1 MAGANRES
9 SDQNFNNDNVHLS
22 SLISKELVKS
32 KSKKIF
38 IFTSSIQSFLNN
50 DYGKSKAKA
59 EEYFTRIKNKNVQV
73 KILNLT
79 NIFGKWSKPNYNSV
93 IATFCYNINHN
104 KKIKISNQVAFIEIE
119 DNLFQLSSEAVNENG
134 VYYLPT
140 ESFFGIIQNLS
151 DSSIK
156 YTNNEIRFTSIF
168 ADKKIVKK
176 NVDLR
181 SEKEKWEFKTIVID
195 AGHGGKDPGAVGY
208 RGTKEKDI
216 ALDVAKRLE
225 KKLSK
230 NMNVKIIMTRDEDVF
245 LRLSERTKI
254 ANESNGNLFISI
266 HTNAAEDRRAS
277 GFETFLIGPN
287 KNEAAVRVAARE
299 NAVLELEGTSDK
311 KLTNEDLIQAT
322 IAQSAFASKSEQFA
336 SMVQKEIKKRVQSRD
351 RGVKQAGFYV
361 LMGASMPNVL
371 VELGFISNPSEEKKL
386 RSPQYRDQLATAIY
400 RAVEQYQKT
409 L

>member
-1 MAGANRES
+1 MKSFSIYLRLFYLIILSTQLFS
-9 SDQNFNNDNVHLS
+9 SAETKLKLVENNKLIGEINTIQNQNFFSINDFIKITN
-22 SLISKELVKS
+22 SKNFINEKTE
-32 KSKKIF
+32 KI
-38 IFTSSIQSFLNN
+38 IFYI
-50 DYGKSKAKA
+50 DD
-59 EEYFTRIKNKNVQV
+59 
-73 KILNLT
+73 
-79 NIFGKWSKPNYNSV
+79 
-93 IATFCYNINHN
+93 
-104 KKIKISNQVAFIEIE
+104 KKIKITNQIAFIMI
-119 DNLFQLSSEAVNENG
+119 DGNLFQLSSKVVKQNNSYYVPTDSFLNIVN
-134 VYYLPT
+134 
-140 ESFFGIIQNLS
+140 NLS
-151 DSSIK
+151 NNISINRS
-156 YTNNEIRFTSIF
+156 TNEISLSKLSDNP
-168 ADKKIVKK
+168 AKAVK
-176 NVDLR
+176 VDIR
-181 SEKEKWEFKTIVID
+181 NEKEKWEFKTIVID

-208 RGTKEKDI
+208 RGTKEMDI

-230 NMNVKIIMTRDEDVF
+230 NMKVKIVMTRDEDIF

-254 ANESNGNLFISI
+254 ANENNGSLFISI

-277 GFETFLIGPN
+277 GFETFLIGQN

-299 NAVLELEGTSDK
+299 NAVLELEGSTSK
-311 KLTNEDLIQAT
+311 KLTDEDLIKAT
-322 IAQSAFASKSEQFA
+322 IAQSAFASKSELFA
-336 SMVQKEIKKRVQSRD
+336 SLVQKEIKKRVQSKD

>member
-1 MAGANRES
+1 MKLFIIYFRLFLILIISSHIFANNNQTLKFFENNVLLGEIKTI
-9 SDQNFNNDNVHLS
+9 QNNQFFSVNDLAKITN
-22 SLISKELVKS
+22 
-32 KSKKIF
+32 SKKFINDQTEKIIF
-38 IFTSSIQSFLNN
+38 YV
-50 DYGKSKAKA
+50 D
-59 EEYFTRIKNKNVQV
+59 
-73 KILNLT
+73 
-79 NIFGKWSKPNYNSV
+79 
-93 IATFCYNINHN
+93 N
-104 KKIKISNQVAFIEIE
+104 KKIKVTNDIAFILIE
-119 DNLFQLSSEAVNENG
+119 DSLYQLSSKVIKDKND
-134 VYYLPT
+134 YYLPID
-140 ESFFGIIQNLS
+140 SFFNIINNLS
-151 DSSIK
+151 KDFSAAL
-156 YTNNEIRFTSIF
+156 TSQRISF
-168 ADKKIVKK
+168 STKKITVTPNKK
-176 NVDLR
+176 VDL
-181 SEKEKWEFKTIVID
+181 SNEKQKWEFKTIVID

-216 ALDVAKRLE
+216 ALDVAKSLE

-230 NMNVKIIMTRDEDVF
+230 NLNVKIVMTRDEDIF

-254 ANESNGNLFISI
+254 ANENNGSLFISI

-299 NAVLELEGTSDK
+299 NAVLELEGISGQ
-311 KLTNEDLIQAT
+311 KLTNEDLIKAT

-336 SMVQKEIKKRVQSRD
+336 SMVQGEIKKRVQSKD

>member
-1 MAGANRES
+1 VKLLRINFQLFSIIFLFSNLCANSES
-9 SDQNFNNDNVHLS
+9 NVKVFENDVLIGQIKTIQNKKLFSVNDF
-22 SLISKELVKS
+22 I
-32 KSKKIF
+32 KITQSRKF
-38 IFTSSIQSFLNN
+38 IN
-50 DYGKSKAKA
+50 DKTQKVVFYV
-59 EEYFTRIKNKNVQV
+59 N
-73 KILNLT
+73 
-79 NIFGKWSKPNYNSV
+79 
-93 IATFCYNINHN
+93 N
-104 KKIKISNQVAFIEIE
+104 KKIKISNQVTFIEIE
-119 DNLFQLSSEAVNENG
+119 DNLFQLTSKVVNQNDN
-134 VYYLPT
+134 YYMPT
-140 ESFFGIIQNLS
+140 ESFFSIIQTLS
-151 DSSIK
+151 SSFSIK
-156 YTNNEIRFTSIF
+156 YTNDEIRITSTPGL
-168 ADKKIVKK
+168 KKTIKT
-176 NVDLR
+176 VDLR
-181 SEKEKWEFKTIVID
+181 NEKEKWEFKTIVID

-230 NMNVKIIMTRDEDVF
+230 NMNVKIVMTREEDIF

-299 NAVLELEGTSDK
+299 NAVLELEGITGK
-311 KLTNEDLIQAT
+311 KLSNEDLIQAT

-336 SMVQKEIKKRVQSRD
+336 SMVQKEIKKRVQSKD

-386 RSPQYRDQLATAIY
+386 RSPQYRDQLASAIY

>member
-1 MAGANRES
+1 MKLFIIYFRLFLILIISSHIFANNNQTLKFFENNVLLGEIKTI
-9 SDQNFNNDNVHLS
+9 QNNQFFSVNDLAKITN
-22 SLISKELVKS
+22 
-32 KSKKIF
+32 SKKFINDQTEKIIF
-38 IFTSSIQSFLNN
+38 YV
-50 DYGKSKAKA
+50 D
-59 EEYFTRIKNKNVQV
+59 
-73 KILNLT
+73 
-79 NIFGKWSKPNYNSV
+79 
-93 IATFCYNINHN
+93 N
-104 KKIKISNQVAFIEIE
+104 KKIKVTNDIAFILIE
-119 DNLFQLSSEAVNENG
+119 DSLYQLSSKVIKDKND
-134 VYYLPT
+134 YYLPID
-140 ESFFGIIQNLS
+140 SFFNIINNLS
-151 DSSIK
+151 KDFSAAL
-156 YTNNEIRFTSIF
+156 TSQRISF
-168 ADKKIVKK
+168 STKKITVTLNKK
-176 NVDLR
+176 VDL
-181 SEKEKWEFKTIVID
+181 SNEKQKWEFKTIVID

-230 NMNVKIIMTRDEDVF
+230 NLNVKIVMTRDEDIF

-254 ANESNGNLFISI
+254 ANENNGSLFISI

-299 NAVLELEGTSDK
+299 NAVLELEGISGQ
-311 KLTNEDLIQAT
+311 KLTNEDLIKAT

-336 SMVQKEIKKRVQSRD
+336 SIVQGEIKKRVQSKD

>member
-1 MAGANRES
+1 MKLFIIYFRLFLILIISSHIFANNNQTLKFFENNVLLGEIKTI
-9 SDQNFNNDNVHLS
+9 QNNQFFSVNDLAKITN
-22 SLISKELVKS
+22 
-32 KSKKIF
+32 SKKFINDQTEKIIF
-38 IFTSSIQSFLNN
+38 YV
-50 DYGKSKAKA
+50 D
-59 EEYFTRIKNKNVQV
+59 
-73 KILNLT
+73 
-79 NIFGKWSKPNYNSV
+79 
-93 IATFCYNINHN
+93 N
-104 KKIKISNQVAFIEIE
+104 KKIKVTNDIAFILIE
-119 DNLFQLSSEAVNENG
+119 DSLYQLSSKVIKDKND
-134 VYYLPT
+134 YYLPID
-140 ESFFGIIQNLS
+140 SFFNIINNLS
-151 DSSIK
+151 KDFSAAL
-156 YTNNEIRFTSIF
+156 TSKRISF
-168 ADKKIVKK
+168 STKKINVTPNKK
-176 NVDLR
+176 VDL
-181 SEKEKWEFKTIVID
+181 SNEKQKWEFKTIVID

-230 NMNVKIIMTRDEDVF
+230 NLNVKIVMTRDEDIF

-254 ANESNGNLFISI
+254 ANENNGSLFISI

-299 NAVLELEGTSDK
+299 NAVLELEGISGQ
-311 KLTNEDLIQAT
+311 KLTNEDLIKAT

-336 SMVQKEIKKRVQSRD
+336 SMVQGEIKKRVQSKD

>member
-1 MAGANRES
+1 VKSFSIYLRLFYLIILSTQLFS
-9 SDQNFNNDNVHLS
+9 SAETKLKLVENNKLIGEINTIQNQNFFSINDFIKITN
-22 SLISKELVKS
+22 SKNFINEKTE
-32 KSKKIF
+32 KI
-38 IFTSSIQSFLNN
+38 IFYI
-50 DYGKSKAKA
+50 DD
-59 EEYFTRIKNKNVQV
+59 
-73 KILNLT
+73 
-79 NIFGKWSKPNYNSV
+79 
-93 IATFCYNINHN
+93 
-104 KKIKISNQVAFIEIE
+104 KKIKITNQIAFIMID
-119 DNLFQLSSEAVNENG
+119 DNLFQLSSKVVKQNNSYYVPTDSFLNIVN
-134 VYYLPT
+134 
-140 ESFFGIIQNLS
+140 NLS
-151 DSSIK
+151 NNISISRSANGISLSSLPD
-156 YTNNEIRFTSIF
+156 TNVKAVKVDIR
-168 ADKKIVKK
+168 
-176 NVDLR
+176 N
-181 SEKEKWEFKTIVID
+181 EKEKWQFKTIIID

-230 NMNVKIIMTRDEDVF
+230 NMKVKIVMTRDEDIF

-254 ANESNGNLFISI
+254 ANENNGSLFISI

-277 GFETFLIGPN
+277 GFETFLIGQN

-299 NAVLELEGTSDK
+299 NAVLELEGSTGK
-311 KLTNEDLIQAT
+311 KLTDEDLIKAT
-322 IAQSAFASKSEQFA
+322 IAQSAFASKSELFA
-336 SMVQKEIKKRVQSRD
+336 SLVQKEIKKRVQSKD

>member
-1 MAGANRES
+1 MKLLQRYFQLFSIILLFSLLSAKTES
-9 SDQNFNNDNVHLS
+9 KIKVFENNILVGEISTIQNKNLFSVNDFIEITN
-22 SLISKELVKS
+22 
-32 KSKKIF
+32 SKKF
-38 IFTSSIQSFLNN
+38 INN
-50 DYGKSKAKA
+50 KTQKAVF
-59 EEYFTRIKNKNVQV
+59 YVD
-73 KILNLT
+73 
-79 NIFGKWSKPNYNSV
+79 
-93 IATFCYNINHN
+93 N
-104 KKIKISNQVAFIEIE
+104 KKIKISNQITFIEIE
-119 DNLFQLSSEAVNENG
+119 DTLFQLSSKVINKNG

-140 ESFFGIIQNLS
+140 ESFFGIIQDLS
-151 DSSIK
+151 DSSSIK
-156 YTNNEIRFTSIF
+156 YINNEIRFTSISV
-168 ADKKIVKK
+168 DKKIVKK
-176 NVDLR
+176 KVDLR
-181 SEKEKWEFKTIVID
+181 SKKEKWEFKTIVID

-208 RGTKEKDI
+208 KGTKEKDI

-230 NMNVKIIMTRDEDVF
+230 NMNVKVVMTRDEDVF

-299 NAVLELEGTSDK
+299 NAVLELEGVAGK

-336 SMVQKEIKKRVQSRD
+336 SMVQQEIKKRVQSRD

-400 RAVEQYQKT
+400 RAVEQYKKT

>member
-1 MAGANRES
+1 MKLLRTYFQLFFIILLFSNLFPKNES
-9 SDQNFNNDNVHLS
+9 KLKVFENNVLIGEINTIQNKTYFSVNDFIEKTN
-22 SLISKELVKS
+22 
-32 KSKKIF
+32 SKKFINNKTQKVIF
-38 IFTSSIQSFLNN
+38 YV
-50 DYGKSKAKA
+50 DD
-59 EEYFTRIKNKNVQV
+59 
-73 KILNLT
+73 
-79 NIFGKWSKPNYNSV
+79 
-93 IATFCYNINHN
+93 
-104 KKIKISNQVAFIEIE
+104 KKIKISNQITFIEID
-119 DNLFQLSSEAVNENG
+119 DNLFQLSSKVVNENG
-134 VYYLPT
+134 NYYIPT
-140 ESFFGIIQNLS
+140 ESFFGIIKNLYNS
-151 DSSIK
+151 YSIK
-156 YTNNEIRFTSIF
+156 YVNNEIRLTSNSGY
-168 ADKKIVKK
+168 KKTVKTP
-176 NVDLR
+176 VDLGN
-181 SEKEKWEFKTIVID
+181 EKEKWEFKTIVID

-230 NMNVKIIMTRDEDVF
+230 NMNVKIIMTREEDIF

-299 NAVLELEGTSDK
+299 NAVLELEGKTGK
-311 KLTNEDLIQAT
+311 NLTNEDLIQAT

-336 SMVQKEIKKRVQSRD
+336 SMVQKEIKKRVQSKD

>member
-1 MAGANRES
+1 MKLFIIYFRLFLIVIISSHIFANNNQTLKFFENNVLLGEIKTI
-9 SDQNFNNDNVHLS
+9 QNNKFFSVNDLAKITN
-22 SLISKELVKS
+22 
-32 KSKKIF
+32 SKKFINDQTEKIIF
-38 IFTSSIQSFLNN
+38 YI
-50 DYGKSKAKA
+50 D
-59 EEYFTRIKNKNVQV
+59 
-73 KILNLT
+73 
-79 NIFGKWSKPNYNSV
+79 
-93 IATFCYNINHN
+93 N
-104 KKIKISNQVAFIEIE
+104 KKIKVTNDIAFILIE
-119 DNLFQLSSEAVNENG
+119 DNLYQLSSKVIKDKND
-134 VYYLPT
+134 YYLPIN
-140 ESFFGIIQNLS
+140 SFFNIINNLS
-151 DSSIK
+151 KDFSAVL
-156 YTNNEIRFTSIF
+156 TSQRISF
-168 ADKKIVKK
+168 STKKITVTPNKK
-176 NVDLR
+176 VDL
-181 SEKEKWEFKTIVID
+181 SNEKQKWEFKTIVID

-230 NMNVKIIMTRDEDVF
+230 NLNVKIVMTRDEDIF

-254 ANESNGNLFISI
+254 ANENNGSLFISI

-299 NAVLELEGTSDK
+299 NAVLELEGISGQ
-311 KLTNEDLIQAT
+311 KLTNEDLIKAT

-336 SMVQKEIKKRVQSRD
+336 SMVQGEIKKRVQSKD

>member
-1 MAGANRES
+1 MKLLRTCFQLFLTIILFSHLCAKTES
-9 SDQNFNNDNVHLS
+9 KVKVFENGVLVGEISTIQNKKLFSVNDLIEITKSNN
-22 SLISKELVKS
+22 
-32 KSKKIF
+32 F
-38 IFTSSIQSFLNN
+38 IN
-50 DYGKSKAKA
+50 DKTQKVVFY
-59 EEYFTRIKNKNVQV
+59 VD
-73 KILNLT
+73 
-79 NIFGKWSKPNYNSV
+79 
-93 IATFCYNINHN
+93 N

-299 NAVLELEGTSDK
+299 NAVLELEGTTGK

-386 RSPQYRDQLATAIY
+386 RSPQYRDQLATALY

>member
-1 MAGANRES
+1 MKLLRTYFKLFIIIFLFSHLFAKNEPKLKV
-9 SDQNFNNDNVHLS
+9 FENNV
-22 SLISKELVKS
+22 LIGEVN
-32 KSKKIF
+32 
-38 IFTSSIQSFLNN
+38 T
-50 DYGKSKAKA
+50 
-59 EEYFTRIKNKNVQV
+59 IKNKKFFSVNDFIEITNSRKYINNKTQ
-73 KILNLT
+73 KIV
-79 NIFGKWSKPNYNSV
+79 FYV
-93 IATFCYNINHN
+93 DN
-104 KKIKISNQVAFIEIE
+104 KKIKITSQITFIEIE
-119 DNLFQLSSEAVNENG
+119 DNLFQLSEKVVNKNDN
-134 VYYLPT
+134 YYVPT
-140 ESFFGIIQNLS
+140 ESFFYIIQNLS
-151 DSSIK
+151 DSSSIK
-156 YTNNEIRFTSIF
+156 YTDNEVRLTSISTI
-168 ADKKIVKK
+168 KEPLKS
-176 NVDLR
+176 VDLR

-230 NMNVKIIMTRDEDVF
+230 NMNVKIVMTRDEDVF

-266 HTNAAEDRRAS
+266 HTNAAENRRAS

-299 NAVLELEGTSDK
+299 NAVLELEGANNK
-311 KLTNEDLIQAT
+311 KLTNEDLIKAT

>member
-1 MAGANRES
+1 MKLLRTYFRLFSIIFLLSHLCAKTES
-9 SDQNFNNDNVHLS
+9 KIKVFENNVLVGEINTIQNKNLFSVNDFIEITN
-22 SLISKELVKS
+22 
-32 KSKKIF
+32 SKKF
-38 IFTSSIQSFLNN
+38 INN
-50 DYGKSKAKA
+50 KTQKVVFYVD
-59 EEYFTRIKNKNVQV
+59 
-73 KILNLT
+73 
-79 NIFGKWSKPNYNSV
+79 
-93 IATFCYNINHN
+93 N
-104 KKIKISNQVAFIEIE
+104 KKIKISNQITFIEIE
-119 DNLFQLSSEAVNENG
+119 DNLFQLSSEVLIENG
-134 VYYLPT
+134 IYYLPT
-140 ESFFGIIQNLS
+140 DSFFGIIQNLS
-151 DSSIK
+151 DFSLIK
-156 YTNNEIRFTSIF
+156 YTNNEIRFTSVST
-168 ADKKIVKK
+168 DKKIIKK

-195 AGHGGKDPGAVGY
+195 AGHGGKDPGAIGY
-208 RGTKEKDI
+208 SGTKEKDI

-230 NMNVKIIMTRDEDVF
+230 NMNVKIIMTRNEDVF

-299 NAVLELEGTSDK
+299 NAVLELEGTTGK
-311 KLTNEDLIQAT
+311 KLTNEDLIKAT

-336 SMVQKEIKKRVQSRD
+336 SMVQKEIKKRVQSPD

>member
-1 MAGANRES
+1 MKLLRTYFQLFFIILLFSNLFPKNES
-9 SDQNFNNDNVHLS
+9 RLKVFENNVLIGEINTIQNKTYFSVNDFIEKTN
-22 SLISKELVKS
+22 
-32 KSKKIF
+32 SKKFINNKTQKVIF
-38 IFTSSIQSFLNN
+38 YV
-50 DYGKSKAKA
+50 DD
-59 EEYFTRIKNKNVQV
+59 
-73 KILNLT
+73 
-79 NIFGKWSKPNYNSV
+79 
-93 IATFCYNINHN
+93 
-104 KKIKISNQVAFIEIE
+104 KKIKISNQITFIEID
-119 DNLFQLSSEAVNENG
+119 DNLFQLSSKVVNENG
-134 VYYLPT
+134 NYYIPT
-140 ESFFGIIQNLS
+140 ESFFGIIKNLYNS
-151 DSSIK
+151 SSIK
-156 YTNNEIRFTSIF
+156 YVNNEIRLTPNSGY
-168 ADKKIVKK
+168 KKTVKTP
-176 NVDLR
+176 VDLG
-181 SEKEKWEFKTIVID
+181 SVKEKWEFKTIVID

-230 NMNVKIIMTRDEDVF
+230 NMNVKIIMTREEDIF

-299 NAVLELEGTSDK
+299 NAVLELEGKTGK
-311 KLTNEDLIQAT
+311 NLTNEDLIQAT

-336 SMVQKEIKKRVQSRD
+336 SMVQKEIKKRVQSKD

>member
-1 MAGANRES
+1 MKLLRTYFQLFSIIFLLTHLFAKTES
-9 SDQNFNNDNVHLS
+9 KIKVFENNVLVGEINTIQNKNLFSVNDFIEITN
-22 SLISKELVKS
+22 
-32 KSKKIF
+32 SKKF
-38 IFTSSIQSFLNN
+38 INN
-50 DYGKSKAKA
+50 KTQKAVF
-59 EEYFTRIKNKNVQV
+59 YVD
-73 KILNLT
+73 
-79 NIFGKWSKPNYNSV
+79 
-93 IATFCYNINHN
+93 N
-104 KKIKISNQVAFIEIE
+104 KKIKISNQITFIEIE
-119 DNLFQLSSEAVNENG
+119 DNLFQLSSEVVYENDI
-134 VYYLPT
+134 YYLPT
-140 ESFFGIIQNLS
+140 ESFFEIIQNLS
-151 DSSIK
+151 DSLSIE

-176 NVDLR
+176 NIDLR

-245 LRLSERTKI
+245 LGLSERTKI

-299 NAVLELEGTSDK
+299 NAVLELEGTTGK

-322 IAQSAFASKSEQFA
+322 IAQSAFASKSELFA

>member
-1 MAGANRES
+1 MKLLRTYFRLFSIIFLLSHLCAKTES
-9 SDQNFNNDNVHLS
+9 KIKVFENNVLVGEINTIQNKNLFSVNDFIEITN
-22 SLISKELVKS
+22 
-32 KSKKIF
+32 SKKF
-38 IFTSSIQSFLNN
+38 INN
-50 DYGKSKAKA
+50 KTQKVVFYVD
-59 EEYFTRIKNKNVQV
+59 
-73 KILNLT
+73 
-79 NIFGKWSKPNYNSV
+79 
-93 IATFCYNINHN
+93 N
-104 KKIKISNQVAFIEIE
+104 KKIKISNQITFIEIE
-119 DNLFQLSSEAVNENG
+119 DNLFQLSSEVLIENG
-134 VYYLPT
+134 IYYLPT
-140 ESFFGIIQNLS
+140 DSFFGIIQNLS
-151 DSSIK
+151 DFSLIK
-156 YTNNEIRFTSIF
+156 YTNNEIRFTSIST
-168 ADKKIVKK
+168 DKKIIKK

-195 AGHGGKDPGAVGY
+195 AGHGGKDPGAIGY
-208 RGTKEKDI
+208 SGTKEKDI

-230 NMNVKIIMTRDEDVF
+230 NMNVKIIMTRNEDVF

-299 NAVLELEGTSDK
+299 NAVLELEGTTGK
-311 KLTNEDLIQAT
+311 KLTNEDLIKAT

-336 SMVQKEIKKRVQSRD
+336 SMVQKEIKKRVQSPD

>member
-1 MAGANRES
+1 MKSFRIYIRPFYIIFLITQLFS
-9 SDQNFNNDNVHLS
+9 SAETKLKLLENNQLIGEVSTIQNKN
-22 SLISKELVKS
+22 LISINDFIEITNS
-32 KSKKIF
+32 KNFINDKTEKI
-38 IFTSSIQSFLNN
+38 IFYI
-50 DYGKSKAKA
+50 DD
-59 EEYFTRIKNKNVQV
+59 
-73 KILNLT
+73 
-79 NIFGKWSKPNYNSV
+79 
-93 IATFCYNINHN
+93 
-104 KKIKISNQVAFIEIE
+104 KKIKLTNQIPFIMID
-119 DNLFQLSSEAVNENG
+119 DNLYQLSSNVIKSNNN
-134 VYYLPT
+134 YYVPA
-140 ESFFGIIQNLS
+140 ESFFSIVNSLS
-151 DSSIK
+151 NTVSITLNTSEINFSK
-156 YTNNEIRFTSIF
+156 LNEIS
-168 ADKKIVKK
+168 KKTIK
-176 NVDLR
+176 VDLR

-225 KKLSK
+225 KKLAK
-230 NMNVKIIMTRDEDVF
+230 NMKVKIVMTRDEDIF

-254 ANESNGNLFISI
+254 ANESNGSLFISI

-277 GFETFLIGPN
+277 GFETFLIGQN

-299 NAVLELEGTSDK
+299 NAVLELEGSTGK
-311 KLTNEDLIQAT
+311 KLTDEDLIKAT

-336 SMVQKEIKKRVQSRD
+336 SLVQKEIKKRVQSKD

>member
-1 MAGANRES
+1 MKSFSIYLRLFYLIILSTQLFS
-9 SDQNFNNDNVHLS
+9 SAETKLKLVENNKLIGEINTIQNQNFFSINDFIKITN
-22 SLISKELVKS
+22 SKNFINEKTE
-32 KSKKIF
+32 KI
-38 IFTSSIQSFLNN
+38 IFYI
-50 DYGKSKAKA
+50 DD
-59 EEYFTRIKNKNVQV
+59 
-73 KILNLT
+73 
-79 NIFGKWSKPNYNSV
+79 
-93 IATFCYNINHN
+93 
-104 KKIKISNQVAFIEIE
+104 KKIKITNQIAFIMID
-119 DNLFQLSSEAVNENG
+119 DNLFQLSSKVVKQNNSYYVPTDSFLKIVN
-134 VYYLPT
+134 
-140 ESFFGIIQNLS
+140 NLS
-151 DSSIK
+151 NNISISRSANGISLSSLPD
-156 YTNNEIRFTSIF
+156 TNVKAVKVDIR
-168 ADKKIVKK
+168 
-176 NVDLR
+176 N
-181 SEKEKWEFKTIVID
+181 EKEKWQFKTIIID

-230 NMNVKIIMTRDEDVF
+230 NMKVKIVMTRDEDIF

-254 ANESNGNLFISI
+254 ANENNGSLFISI

-277 GFETFLIGPN
+277 GFETFLIGQN

-299 NAVLELEGTSDK
+299 NAVLELEGSTGK
-311 KLTNEDLIQAT
+311 KLTDEDLIKAT
-322 IAQSAFASKSEQFA
+322 IAQSAFASKSELFA
-336 SMVQKEIKKRVQSRD
+336 SLVQKEIKKRVQSKD

>member
-1 MAGANRES
+1 MKLFIIYFRLFLILIISSHIFAN
-9 SDQNFNNDNVHLS
+9 NNQTLKFFENNVLLGEIKTIKNNQFFS
-22 SLISKELVKS
+22 VNDLAKITN
-32 KSKKIF
+32 SKKFINDQTEKIIF
-38 IFTSSIQSFLNN
+38 YV
-50 DYGKSKAKA
+50 D
-59 EEYFTRIKNKNVQV
+59 
-73 KILNLT
+73 
-79 NIFGKWSKPNYNSV
+79 
-93 IATFCYNINHN
+93 N
-104 KKIKISNQVAFIEIE
+104 KKIKVTNDITFILIE
-119 DNLFQLSSEAVNENG
+119 DSLYQLSSKVIKDKND
-134 VYYLPT
+134 YYLPID
-140 ESFFGIIQNLS
+140 SFFNIINNLS
-151 DSSIK
+151 KDFSAAL
-156 YTNNEIRFTSIF
+156 TSQRISF
-168 ADKKIVKK
+168 STKKITVTPNKK
-176 NVDLR
+176 VDL
-181 SEKEKWEFKTIVID
+181 SNEKQKWEFKTIVID

-230 NMNVKIIMTRDEDVF
+230 NLNVKIVMTRDEDIF

-254 ANESNGNLFISI
+254 ANENNGSLFISI

-299 NAVLELEGTSDK
+299 NAVLELEGISGQ
-311 KLTNEDLIQAT
+311 KLTNEDLIKAT

-336 SMVQKEIKKRVQSRD
+336 SMVQGEIKKRVQSKD

>member
-1 MAGANRES
+1 MKLFIIYFRLFLILIISSQIFANNNQSLKFFENNVLLGEIKTI
-9 SDQNFNNDNVHLS
+9 QNNQFFSVNDLAK
-22 SLISKELVKS
+22 IS
-32 KSKKIF
+32 KSKKFINDQTEKIIF
-38 IFTSSIQSFLNN
+38 YV
-50 DYGKSKAKA
+50 D
-59 EEYFTRIKNKNVQV
+59 
-73 KILNLT
+73 
-79 NIFGKWSKPNYNSV
+79 
-93 IATFCYNINHN
+93 N
-104 KKIKISNQVAFIEIE
+104 KKIKVTSDITFILIE
-119 DNLFQLSSEAVNENG
+119 DTLYQLSSKVIKDKNE
-134 VYYLPT
+134 YYLPVD
-140 ESFFGIIQNLS
+140 SFFNIINSLS
-151 DSSIK
+151 KDLSVTMGSQSISFSTK
-156 YTNNEIRFTSIF
+156 KTTLNPS
-168 ADKKIVKK
+168 KKI
-176 NVDLR
+176 DLR
-181 SEKEKWEFKTIVID
+181 SEKQKWEFKTIVID

-230 NMNVKIIMTRDEDVF
+230 NLNVKIVMTRDEDIF
-245 LRLSERTKI
+245 LRLSERTRI
-254 ANESNGNLFISI
+254 ANENNGSLFISI

-299 NAVLELEGTSDK
+299 NAVLELEGISGQ
-311 KLTNEDLIQAT
+311 KLTNEDLIKAT

-336 SMVQKEIKKRVQSRD
+336 SMVQGEIKKRVQSKD

>member
-1 MAGANRES
+1 MKSFSIYLRLFYLIILSTQLFS
-9 SDQNFNNDNVHLS
+9 SAETKLKLVENNKLIGEINTIQNQNFFSINDFIKITN
-22 SLISKELVKS
+22 SKNFINEKTE
-32 KSKKIF
+32 KI
-38 IFTSSIQSFLNN
+38 IFYIG
-50 DYGKSKAKA
+50 D
-59 EEYFTRIKNKNVQV
+59 
-73 KILNLT
+73 
-79 NIFGKWSKPNYNSV
+79 
-93 IATFCYNINHN
+93 
-104 KKIKISNQVAFIEIE
+104 KKIKITNQIAFIMI
-119 DNLFQLSSEAVNENG
+119 DGNLFQLSSKVVKQNNSYYVPTDSFLNIVN
-134 VYYLPT
+134 
-140 ESFFGIIQNLS
+140 NLS
-151 DSSIK
+151 NNISISRSANGISLSSLPD
-156 YTNNEIRFTSIF
+156 TNVKAVKVDIR
-168 ADKKIVKK
+168 
-176 NVDLR
+176 N
-181 SEKEKWEFKTIVID
+181 EKEKWQFKTIIID

-230 NMNVKIIMTRDEDVF
+230 NMKVKIVMTRDEDIF

-254 ANESNGNLFISI
+254 ANENNGSLFISI

-277 GFETFLIGPN
+277 GFETFLIGQN

-299 NAVLELEGTSDK
+299 NAVLELEGSTGK
-311 KLTNEDLIQAT
+311 KLTDEDLIKAT
-322 IAQSAFASKSEQFA
+322 IAQSAFASKSELFA
-336 SMVQKEIKKRVQSRD
+336 SLVQKEIKKRVQSKD

>member
-1 MAGANRES
+1 MKLLRTCFQLFLTIFLFSHLCAKTES
-9 SDQNFNNDNVHLS
+9 KVKVFENGVLVGEISTIQNKKLFSVNDLIEITKSNN
-22 SLISKELVKS
+22 
-32 KSKKIF
+32 F
-38 IFTSSIQSFLNN
+38 IN
-50 DYGKSKAKA
+50 DKTQKVVFY
-59 EEYFTRIKNKNVQV
+59 VD
-73 KILNLT
+73 
-79 NIFGKWSKPNYNSV
+79 
-93 IATFCYNINHN
+93 N

-156 YTNNEIRFTSIF
+156 YTNNEIRFTSISS
-168 ADKKIVKK
+168 DKKIITK
-176 NVDLR
+176 NVDLQN
-181 SEKEKWEFKTIVID
+181 EKKKWEFKTIVID

-299 NAVLELEGTSDK
+299 NAVLELEGSTGK

>member
-1 MAGANRES
+1 VKSFRIYIRPFYIIFLITQLFS
-9 SDQNFNNDNVHLS
+9 SAETKLKLLENNQLIGEVSTIQNKN
-22 SLISKELVKS
+22 LISINDFIEITNS
-32 KSKKIF
+32 KNFINDKTEKI
-38 IFTSSIQSFLNN
+38 IFYI
-50 DYGKSKAKA
+50 DD
-59 EEYFTRIKNKNVQV
+59 
-73 KILNLT
+73 
-79 NIFGKWSKPNYNSV
+79 
-93 IATFCYNINHN
+93 
-104 KKIKISNQVAFIEIE
+104 KKIKLTNQIPFIMID
-119 DNLFQLSSEAVNENG
+119 DNLYQLSSNVIKSNNN
-134 VYYLPT
+134 YYVPA
-140 ESFFGIIQNLS
+140 ESFFSIVNNLS
-151 DSSIK
+151 NTVSI
-156 YTNNEIRFTSIF
+156 TLNINEINFSKFTEVS
-168 ADKKIVKK
+168 KKTIK
-176 NVDLR
+176 VDLR

-208 RGTKEKDI
+208 KGTKEKDI

-225 KKLSK
+225 KKLAK
-230 NMNVKIIMTRDEDVF
+230 NMKVKIVMTRDEDIF

-254 ANESNGNLFISI
+254 ANESNGSLFISI

-277 GFETFLIGPN
+277 GFETFLIGQN

-299 NAVLELEGTSDK
+299 NAVLELEGSTGK
-311 KLTNEDLIQAT
+311 KLTDEDLIKAT

-336 SMVQKEIKKRVQSRD
+336 SLVQKEIKKRVQSKD

>member
-1 MAGANRES
+1 MKLFIIYFRLFLILIISSHIFANNNQTLKFFENNVLLGEIKTI
-9 SDQNFNNDNVHLS
+9 QNNQFFSVNDLAKITN
-22 SLISKELVKS
+22 
-32 KSKKIF
+32 SKKFINDQTEKIIF
-38 IFTSSIQSFLNN
+38 YV
-50 DYGKSKAKA
+50 D
-59 EEYFTRIKNKNVQV
+59 
-73 KILNLT
+73 
-79 NIFGKWSKPNYNSV
+79 
-93 IATFCYNINHN
+93 N
-104 KKIKISNQVAFIEIE
+104 KKIKVTNDIAFILIE
-119 DNLFQLSSEAVNENG
+119 DSLYQLSSKVIKDKND
-134 VYYLPT
+134 YYLPID
-140 ESFFGIIQNLS
+140 SFFNIINSLS
-151 DSSIK
+151 KDFSAVLSSQRISFS
-156 YTNNEIRFTSIF
+156 T
-168 ADKKIVKK
+168 KKITVTPNKK
-176 NVDLR
+176 VDL
-181 SEKEKWEFKTIVID
+181 SNEKQKWEFKTIVID

-230 NMNVKIIMTRDEDVF
+230 NLNVKIVMTRDEDIF

-254 ANESNGNLFISI
+254 ANENNGSLFISI

-299 NAVLELEGTSDK
+299 NAVLELEGISGQ
-311 KLTNEDLIQAT
+311 KLTNEDLIKAT

-336 SMVQKEIKKRVQSRD
+336 SMVQGEIKKRVQSKD